1 VGLGKL
7 ERGLKRTSE
16 EPGYLETGSEVG
28 VRALRVLVKSV
39 SERSTMHKVS
49 RNPLAQGISLILGKW
64 RQSRIQ
70 VAVTS
75 VAELRSDSSERT
87 VWNEKASA
95 DTVAVKWNVKRG
107 IEHAASER

>member
-1 VGLGKL
+1 MGKL

-28 VRALRVLVKSV
+28 VRALRVLVESV
-39 SERSTMHKVS
+39 SERSTMHKVCVVS
-49 RNPLAQGISLILGKW
+49 WNPLAQGISLILGKW
-64 RQSRIQ
+64 RQR

-75 VAELRSDSSERT
+75 VAELRSDSSECT

-95 DTVAVKWNVKRG
+95 DTAAVKWNVKRG